1 MKKAFWNILKVS
13 PVLALTLLTS
23 NSAFAGEAK
32 EQVTSVAQLSQESNS
47 LDQVTSVSQFSDVQ
61 PTDWAFQA
69 LQSLVER
76 YGCVA
81 GYPSGTFRG
90 NRALSR
96 YEFAAGLNSC
106 LDRVNELIATAT
118 ADMVSKQDLA
128 TLQRLQEEYSTELA
142 TIRGQVDALEA
153 RTGELEANQFSTT
166 TKLSGE
172 AIFSVSQAFGD
183 KVAFADKTTANAN
196 TPAKNVD
203 LDSNATFSDR
213 VRLTLNSSFT
223 GTDQLQTRLN
233 AININPN
240 SVGTGGTGTGMTR
253 LGYDGSTTTANNNN
267 SITIDKLNYSFNL
280 SKAIRVKIDATGAEL
295 NENVDVF
302 NPDFRSSGSGS
313 LSRYGRFSPIY
324 RQAGDGAGIT
334 VNVKPS
340 DKFTLSAAYFATGRD
355 TAADPISGKGL
366 FDGNNTMF
374 GQLAFK
380 PNKAINLGLTYAHSY
395 QNSTNGFN
403 LFGSTGSAVANNP
416 FSNLNATA
424 IEANHYGVAVSL
436 QPTAKITL
444 GGSAGY
450 TTASTL
456 KAAAPASTET
466 WYWTTTLGIK
476 DFGKE
481 GNTLGF
487 IFGQSPKISEA
498 TVSGKSVLSTLKTTG
513 RESSNSYHAEGLY
526 KIKLSDNILVT
537 PGVLVIFNPENND
550 KNSTEYVGTLR
561 TTFTF

>member
-13 PVLALTLLTS
+13 PAIALSLLAG
-23 NSAFAGEAK
+23 NSAFAGEANEK
-32 EQVTSVAQLSQESNS
+32 VTSVAQLTQESNN
-47 LDQVTSVSQFSDVQ
+47 LGQVTSVSQFSDVQ

-81 GYPSGTFRG
+81 GYPNGTFRG

-142 TIRGQVDALEA
+142 TLRGQVDALEA
-153 RTGELEANQFSTT
+153 RTGQLEANQFSTT

-172 AIFSVSQAFGD
+172 AIFGISQAFGD
-183 KVAFADKTTANAN
+183 KIAVASG
-196 TPAKNVD
+196 TPTRD
-203 LDSNATFSDR
+203 LDAKATFSDR
-213 VRLTLNSSFT
+213 VRLSLNSSFT

-233 AININPN
+233 ASNAI
-240 SVGTGGTGTGMTR
+240 STAGSTGTNMTR
-253 LGYDGSTTTANNNN
+253 LSYDGFGPNVTIANVV
-267 SITIDKLNYSFNL
+267 SIDKLNYAFNL
-280 SKAIRVKIDATGAEL
+280 KDNIRVKIDAVGAEL
-295 NENVDVF
+295 NENVNVF
-302 NPDFRSSGSGS
+302 NPDFRSSGSGAI
-313 LSRYGRFSPIY
+313 SRYGRFSPIY
-324 RQAGDGAGIT
+324 RLANDGAGIT
-334 VNVKPS
+334 VNVTPN
-340 DKFTLSAAYFATGRD
+340 DKFALSAAYFATGANS
-355 TAADPISGKGL
+355 AADPSVGKGL
-366 FDGNNTMF
+366 FDGNNTIF
-374 GQLAFK
+374 GQLALK

-395 QNSTNGFN
+395 QNSINGFN

-416 FSNLNATA
+416 FSNAVSQAVGGINLNATA
-424 IEANHYGVAVSL
+424 IEANHYGIEVSL

-456 KAAAPASTET
+456 RSSAPASTET
-466 WYWTTTLGIK
+466 FYWATTLGIK
-476 DFGKE
+476 DFLKE

-487 IFGQSPKISEA
+487 IFGQSPKVTAA
-498 TVSGKSVLSTLKTTG
+498 TVRGQSVFNNLKNAG
-513 RESSNSYHAEGLY
+513 LEAGDSYHIEGLY
-526 KIKLSDNILVT
+526 KIKLSDNILIT
-537 PGVLVIFNPENND
+537 PGALLIINPENND
-550 KNSTEYVGTLR
+550 KNGKELVGTLR

>member
-13 PVLALTLLTS
+13 PAIALSLVTG
-23 NSAFAGEAK
+23 NSAFAGEANEK
-32 EQVTSVAQLSQESNS
+32 VTSVAQLSQESNS
-47 LDQVTSVSQFSDVQ
+47 LGQVTSVSQFSDVQ

-81 GYPSGTFRG
+81 GYPNGTFRG

-142 TIRGQVDALEA
+142 TLRGQVDALEA

-172 AIFSVSQAFGD
+172 AIFSLSQTFGK
-183 KVAFADKTTANAN
+183 KVAVASGSPTR
-196 TPAKNVD
+196 
-203 LDSNATFSDR
+203 DSDNNATFSDR

-233 AININPN
+233 AGNIVSN
-240 SVGTGGTGTGMTR
+240 SGTTGTNMSR
-253 LGYDGSTTTANNNN
+253 LGYDGN
-267 SITIDKLNYSFNL
+267 SSNGVSIDKLNYSFNL
-280 SKAIRVKIDATGAEL
+280 GEKIRVKIDATGGEL
-295 NENVDVF
+295 NENVNVF

-324 RQAGDGAGIT
+324 RQANDGAGIT
-334 VNVKPS
+334 VNVTPN
-340 DKFTLSAAYFATGRD
+340 DKFVLSAAYFATGRD
-355 TAADPISGKGL
+355 NAANPAAGSGL
-366 FDGNNTMF
+366 FDGSNTIF

-380 PNKAINLGLTYAHSY
+380 PNKAINVGLTYAHSY
-395 QNSTNGFN
+395 QRGVGNF
-403 LFGSTGSAVANNP
+403 FGNTGSALANNLGTVAADRTE
-416 FSNLNATA
+416 SNN
-424 IEANHYGVAVSL
+424 YGIQVSV
-436 QPTAKITL
+436 QPTPKITL
-444 GGSAGY
+444 GGWAGY
-450 TTASTL
+450 TTASSLVGTPSS
-456 KAAAPASTET
+456 AEIF
-466 WYWTTTLGIK
+466 YWAGTLGLK
-476 DFGKE
+476 DFLRE

-487 IFGQSPKISEA
+487 IFGQSPKITGLTE
-498 TVSGKSVLSTLKTTG
+498 GGRSVLNDLKNAG
-513 RESSNSYHAEGLY
+513 LEAGDSYHIEGLY
-526 KIKLSDNILVT
+526 KMKLSDNIMIT
-537 PGVLVIFNPENND
+537 PGVLVILNPEHND
-550 KNSTEYVGTLR
+550 KNANELVGTLR

>member
-13 PVLALTLLTS
+13 PAAALILLAG
-23 NSAFAGEAK
+23 NSAFAGEVNGN
-32 EQVTSVAQLSQESNS
+32 VTSVAELSQESNS
-47 LDQVTSVSQFSDVQ
+47 LGQVTSVSQFSDVQ
-61 PTDWAFQA
+61 PSDWAFKA

-76 YGCVA
+76 YRCVA
-81 GYPSGTFRG
+81 GSPNGTFRG
-90 NRALSR
+90 NRTLTR
-96 YEFAAGLNSC
+96 FEFAAALNAC
-106 LDRVNELIATAT
+106 LDSINEILATAT
-118 ADMVSKQDLA
+118 AEMVTKQDLV
-128 TLQRLQEEYSTELA
+128 TLQRLQDEYSSELA
-142 TIRGQVDALEA
+142 TIRRQVDALEA

-183 KVAFADKTTANAN
+183 KQAVADSLNAKDN
-196 TPAKNVD
+196 PD
-203 LDSNATFSDR
+203 LDSNATFSNR

-233 AININPN
+233 AGNIISNAD
-240 SVGTGGTGTGMTR
+240 STGTSMTR
-253 LGYDGSTTTANNNN
+253 LGYDGGSTNAV
-267 SITIDKLNYSFNL
+267 SIDKLNYAFNL
-280 SKAIRVKIDATGAEL
+280 SKKVRVKIDATGAEL

-302 NPDFRSSGSGS
+302 NPDFRSSGSGA

-324 RQAGDGAGIT
+324 RLADNGAGIT
-334 VNVKPS
+334 VNVTPS
-340 DKFTLSAAYFATGRD
+340 DKFALSAAYFATGSNS
-355 TAADPISGKGL
+355 AANPESGSGL
-366 FDGNNTMF
+366 FDGSNTIF

-380 PNKAINLGLTYAHSY
+380 PNKAINIGLTYAHSY
-395 QNSTNGFN
+395 KVGETNF
-403 LFGSTGSAVANNP
+403 FGDTGSNFANNLSSDDDSRSE
-416 FSNLNATA
+416 SNN
-424 IEANHYGVAVSL
+424 YGIQVSV

-444 GGSAGY
+444 GGWAGY

-456 KAAAPASTET
+456 VGPPTSAEMF
-466 WYWTTTLGIK
+466 YWATTLGIK

-487 IFGQSPKISEA
+487 IFGQSPKITEVTSE
-498 TVSGKSVLSTLKTTG
+498 GKSVFKDLKDTLNLE
-513 RESSNSYHAEGLY
+513 RSNSYHVEGLY
-526 KIKLSDNILVT
+526 KVKLSDNILVT